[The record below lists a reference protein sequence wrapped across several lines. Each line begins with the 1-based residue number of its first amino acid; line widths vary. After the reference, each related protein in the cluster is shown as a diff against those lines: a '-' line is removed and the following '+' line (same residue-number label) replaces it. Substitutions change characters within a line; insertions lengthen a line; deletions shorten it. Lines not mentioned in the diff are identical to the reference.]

1 MMNHFN
7 NVRSATLVQHIV
19 LQRWIEASGRR
30 PTRLTLPTIVAKRN
44 RAEQALTA
52 PLRPKLLRHESY
64 GRTRMVAQWIAHRS
78 EQPLAAA
85 NPVAEVMD
93 GLRTMD
99 FARCGQ
105 FDRATRDIEAKN
117 CSLANRLEGP

>member
-1 MMNHFN
+1 
-7 NVRSATLVQHIV
+7 
-19 LQRWIEASGRR
+19 
-30 PTRLTLPTIVAKRN
+30 
-44 RAEQALTA
+44 
-52 PLRPKLLRHESY
+52 
-64 GRTRMVAQWIAHRS
+64 MVAQWIAHRS

-99 FARCGQ
+99 FARRGQ
-105 FDRATRDIEAKN
+105 FDRATRDIEAQN